1 MVKTKKQKQAVL
13 DEALARFDRAE
24 EAWREIYEAAREDI
38 RFVDDPD
45 GQWDEATKQK
55 RQNQPC
61 LTSDKVTGALR
72 QVIGDHLQNKPGIKV
87 IAAEDDDT
95 DTAEIYEGLIRQIE
109 ARGKAAYKTAFKMAV
124 KGGFGAWR
132 IRHDYIASDSFE
144 QDLILEEIK
153 NPFSV
158 LIDPVVQTSTLNS
171 ARYGF
176 VFEDMSR
183 DEFEAAYPKAQS
195 TTSETFNTV
204 GNTHNWIDKD
214 NIRVAEYFR
223 IVKEEKELGLTEDGQ
238 VLFVDEYPET
248 PFIKTRKADVD
259 RLELFKM
266 TAMEI
271 LEEVECVGRYVPIVP
286 LFGEQS
292 NIDGKM
298 ITRGLVNKAKD
309 PQRMLNYYVSAT
321 AEAIVVQPKAPF
333 LYTPK
338 MVKGHEKEWR
348 DYATSNKPGL
358 PYNPDAEA
366 PGGRPERMM
375 PPQAPSGLVQGI
387 QLAAEDV
394 KAATSIYDASLGAR
408 SNETSGRAIM
418 ARQQEGDVATYE
430 FTDSFADSLQ
440 FTGPILV
447 DMIPKVYDSQ
457 RMIRILGED
466 DAEKV
471 MQVNKPVQNW
481 QTGEWETVNDLSRGK
496 YDIKVRIGPS
506 YTTRRIE
513 TSEQI
518 GQIIG
523 QNPELGKMLGD
534 IYVKSLD
541 LVGGDEAVE
550 RIRKMLIK
558 QGIAEPT
565 EEEKQALM
573 QQGTS
578 PQAKAARELKQRAA
592 QAEVAVK
599 EATAREKDA
608 SAKLKAAQALAE
620 QLEIQIKQQDI
631 AGAMQTLQRMIGMT
645 GAQIQ

>member
-1 MVKTKKQKQAVL
+1 
-13 DEALARFDRAE
+13 
-24 EAWREIYEAAREDI
+24 
-38 RFVDDPD
+38 
-45 GQWDEATKQK
+45 
-55 RQNQPC
+55 
-61 LTSDKVTGALR
+61 
-72 QVIGDHLQNKPGIKV
+72 
-87 IAAEDDDT
+87 
-95 DTAEIYEGLIRQIE
+95 
-109 ARGKAAYKTAFKMAV
+109 
-124 KGGFGAWR
+124 
-132 IRHDYIASDSFE
+132 
-144 QDLILEEIK
+144 
-153 NPFSV
+153 
-158 LIDPVVQTSTLNS
+158 
-171 ARYGF
+171 
-176 VFEDMSR
+176 
-183 DEFEAAYPKAQS
+183 
-195 TTSETFNTV
+195 
-204 GNTHNWIDKD
+204 
-214 NIRVAEYFR
+214 
-223 IVKEEKELGLTEDGQ
+223 
-238 VLFVDEYPET
+238 
-248 PFIKTRKADVD
+248 
-259 RLELFKM
+259 
-266 TAMEI
+266 
-271 LEEVECVGRYVPIVP
+271 
-286 LFGEQS
+286 
-292 NIDGKM
+292 
-298 ITRGLVNKAKD
+298 
-309 PQRMLNYYVSAT
+309 
-321 AEAIVVQPKAPF
+321 
-333 LYTPK
+333 
-338 MVKGHEKEWR
+338 
-348 DYATSNKPGL
+348 
-358 PYNPDAEA
+358 
-366 PGGRPERMM
+366 
-375 PPQAPSGLVQGI
+375 
-387 QLAAEDV
+387 
-394 KAATSIYDASLGAR
+394 
-408 SNETSGRAIM
+408 M

-440 FTGPILV
+440 FTGQILV